1 MLIWDISCC
10 LEARKRTRIRINTCP
25 DDTKA
30 SAARNTKYGYG
41 ITKSKGKTQQSS
53 KRAWEAM
60 KPLVFLSDE
69 VSLLRARSEVLFLKR
84 AEKREAAWS
93 VRALHAAD
101 SYVCKSKFGGTRVR
115 VGTESRW
122 LHDDTAL
129 SPEGFSGVVNGSP
142 CGTLTNGLPMA
153 KGG

>member
-1 MLIWDISCC
+1 M
-10 LEARKRTRIRINTCP
+10 
-25 DDTKA
+25 
-30 SAARNTKYGYG
+30 RNTEYGYG
-41 ITKSKGKTQQSS
+41 ISKSKGKTQQSS

-101 SYVCKSKFGGTRVR
+101 SYVCKSKFGATRVR
-115 VGTESRW
+115 VGTESRL
-122 LHDDTAL
+122 LHDDTVAKCQAL
-129 SPEGFSGVVNGSP
+129 GFVIRRCVSENKRMYPANSFAIKLRVLRNG
-142 CGTLTNGLPMA
+142 
-153 KGG
+153 